1 MADVEDDA
9 RVVAHRLV
17 RIGLVEAGLL
27 RQPLRGLAREEI
39 LLEVG
44 DRLVGR
50 LEVAARLRLEA
61 ERHRLAGLLLQLD
74 QVRDDVDDVRRV
86 LVDDVIAGDL
96 GLEAERR
103 ALDRGIDALGG
114 ELREQ
119 GGHLLGVLAALR
131 RLPVRLVDVF
141 LDDLL
146 LEDAVDEG
154 VGGVEIEVLVGEEL
168 LERGALGRVRATSA
182 AAEGADVR
190 RQTPNFSCGAMR
202 AFTAGR

>member
-1 MADVEDDA
+1 MPVFFFEFDE
-9 RVVAHRLV
+9 
-17 RIGLVEAGLL
+17 
-27 RQPLRGLAREEI
+27 
-39 LLEVG
+39 
-44 DRLVGR
+44 
-50 LEVAARLRLEA
+50 
-61 ERHRLAGLLLQLD
+61 
-74 QVRDDVDDVRRV
+74 VRDDVDDVRRV

-154 VGGVEIEVLVGEEL
+154 VGGVEIEVLVGEKL
-168 LERGALGRVRATSA
+168 LERGALGRDPRDRA